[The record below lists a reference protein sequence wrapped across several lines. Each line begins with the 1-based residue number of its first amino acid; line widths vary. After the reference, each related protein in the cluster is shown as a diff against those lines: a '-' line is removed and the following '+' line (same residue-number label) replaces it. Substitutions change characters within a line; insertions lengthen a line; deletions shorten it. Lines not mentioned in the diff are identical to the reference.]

1 MASSEDKPSAAKQ
14 PTQDTNSAPRGGDTH
29 AQSRGQGGSS
39 KRVAEDM
46 TSEPLD
52 YGDESSDRLPAKKPA
67 DSRVPYHG
75 RRIIS
80 YDD

>member
-1 MASSEDKPSAAKQ
+1 MTSSEDKPPAAKK
-14 PTQDTNSAPRGGDTH
+14 PTQDTKSAPRGGDTH
-29 AQSRGQGGSS
+29 AQSRGQGSS
-39 KRVAEDM
+39 RNRVAEDM
-46 TSEPLD
+46 ASELLD
-52 YGDESSDRLPAKKPA
+52 YGEESSDRLPAKKPA